1 LEVICVPTKFAA
13 FIPVVRVAV
22 HVVLFARL
30 DDGINVTVAPFVL
43 TAPLTRLL
51 PSLSV
56 KVSVVTV
63 EPFTNVEN
71 VAETVVVTA
80 TFAAPFTGLVEI
92 TVRVTGAGVGSGGGA
107 GAATQFVLLPPSVQ
121 LLGLIIVPD
130 RLFESFTSI

>member
-1 LEVICVPTKFAA
+1 MPAKFAA

-22 HVVLFARL
+22 YVVLCARL
-30 DDGINVTVAPFVL
+30 ADGVNVTVSPIVL

-63 EPFTNVEN
+63 EPFTNIEN

-80 TFAAPFTGLVEI
+80 TPVAPFDGLVEF
-92 TVRVTGAGVGSGGGA
+92 TVRVAGGGGVGSGGGGGGSEVVVNDA
-107 GAATQFVLLPPSVQ
+107 SLPVDVPAA
-121 LLGLIIVPD
+121 
-130 RLFESFTSI
+130 LFAAMR